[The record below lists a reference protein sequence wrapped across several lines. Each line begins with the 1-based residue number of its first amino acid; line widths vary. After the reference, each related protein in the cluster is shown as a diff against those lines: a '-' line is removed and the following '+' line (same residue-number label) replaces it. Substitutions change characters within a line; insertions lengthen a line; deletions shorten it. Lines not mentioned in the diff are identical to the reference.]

1 MWDNK
6 IEIGFALQRAGKYL
20 VQYID
25 FEMLTEGDPII
36 TLMATND
43 NTDRHFD
50 VISYSD
56 SYDCQLLFGN
66 LSGFEDDSTDSLW
79 PVVTL
84 CSIKLWQPCNAS
96 LNSAI
101 SKQLKTLGISKK
113 CKDFGF
119 AYIEPLFC
127 KNKLDIDYIKDVIAP
142 IDEDNL
148 ELSL

>member
-50 VISYSD
+50 VISY
-56 SYDCQLLFGN
+56 
-66 LSGFEDDSTDSLW
+66 
-79 PVVTL
+79 
-84 CSIKLWQPCNAS
+84 
-96 LNSAI
+96 
-101 SKQLKTLGISKK
+101 
-113 CKDFGF
+113 
-119 AYIEPLFC
+119 
-127 KNKLDIDYIKDVIAP
+127 
-142 IDEDNL
+142 
-148 ELSL
+148 